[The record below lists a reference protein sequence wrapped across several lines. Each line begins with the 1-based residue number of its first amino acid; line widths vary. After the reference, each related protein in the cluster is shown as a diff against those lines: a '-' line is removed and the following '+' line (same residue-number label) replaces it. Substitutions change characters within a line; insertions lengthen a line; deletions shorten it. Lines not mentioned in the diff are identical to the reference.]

1 MKTDICKKLGIE
13 YPIFAFTHCRDVV
26 VAVSKAGGIG
36 VLGAVGYSPDQL
48 KEELDWIDAHIGD
61 YSYGVDTVIPQKY
74 EGMEEKDPEQLLE
87 QLQKMIPDEHRKF
100 VDNLLTES
108 GVPEAPETNGPKG
121 GLLGWTEATAEPQI
135 EEALKHPNVKLIA
148 NALGTPPADM
158 IKKIQDKGVL
168 IGALCGKIK
177 QALAHKE
184 TPPMSLNPIQN
195 NQITQEEIDR
205 LGNSIIVLKKAFPDI
220 LLSLDT
226 YYAAVAQFGIN
237 EGCDLINDISAGQF
251 DSELWTV
258 VAQAKIPY
266 ILTYNRAEQTNEAK
280 SFVARK
286 GVIADALSFLS
297 EKLEQLKRKGITDV
311 LIDPGFGFGKSLEH
325 NYQLL
330 AQFALFAEH
339 GYPVLA
345 GLSRKSMLG
354 KVTHQEVGDRL
365 IPSIAAAIMAV
376 ERGAKIVRTHDVR
389 ETVDALKIW
398 QAMRE
403 QELTSFIMNND

>member
-48 KEELDWIDAHIGD
+48 KEELDWIDSHIGD

-135 EEALKHPNVKLIA
+135 KEALKHPNVKLIA

-184 TPPMSLNPIQN
+184 AGLDFIIAQGGEGGGHTG
-195 NQITQEEIDR
+195 EI
-205 LGNSIIVLKKAFPDI
+205 GSIVLWPQI
-220 LLSLDT
+220 IE
-226 YYAAVAQFGIN
+226 AVG
-237 EGCDLINDISAGQF
+237 DL
-251 DSELWTV
+251 
-258 VAQAKIPY
+258 
-266 ILTYNRAEQTNEAK
+266 
-280 SFVARK
+280 
-286 GVIADALSFLS
+286 
-297 EKLEQLKRKGITDV
+297 
-311 LIDPGFGFGKSLEH
+311 
-325 NYQLL
+325 
-330 AQFALFAEH
+330 
-339 GYPVLA
+339 PVLA
-345 GLSRKSMLG
+345 AGGIGNGRQM
-354 KVTHQEVGDRL
+354 
-365 IPSIAAAIMAV
+365 AAAMSMGAQGIWCGSLWLAV
-376 ERGAKIVRTHDVR
+376 EEAAAQPAEKESYLNATSEDTIRSKAWTGKPARM
-389 ETVDALKIW
+389 LKNKWTEAWENPENPDPLPMPLQGMITFD
-398 QAMRE
+398 AMRRTSIYAGSGNT
-403 QELTSFIMNND
+403 QDVSFNAAGQVIGQIKQIDSVKDVMFELISGYLDSVERLNDLLPKE